1 MKKWLLVG
9 LMLVSSLANAA
20 IVLGKD
26 YTVLASPQPVATPPG
41 KVEVIEFFSYHC
53 IHCFHLDPALT
64 AWSQKLPAN
73 VSFRREQIVWDK
85 QMEGLARLFA
95 TFNATRTLDKLHA
108 SALSAMVEKKVN
120 LANEAEMSKWLATQ
134 PGIDTKAFMATY
146 KSFGINAQVARATKI
161 TRDYR
166 IEGTPTIVVA
176 GKYATMAAEPTRLLQ
191 VVDELIAKARQEA
204 KK

>member
-1 MKKWLLVG
+1 MKKWLLAG
-9 LMLVSSLANAA
+9 LMLFSAWANAA
-20 IVLGKD
+20 IEQGKD
-26 YTVLASPQPVATPPG
+26 YTVLANPQPVATPG

-64 AWSQKLPAN
+64 AWSKKLPAN
-73 VSFRREQIVWDK
+73 VSFRREQIVWNK

-95 TFNATRTLDKLHA
+95 TFNATRTLDRLHA
-108 SALSAMVEKKVN
+108 PALSAMVEKKIN
-120 LANEAEMSKWLATQ
+120 LADETEMSKWLATQ

-146 KSFGINAQVARATKI
+146 KSFGINAQVARASKI
-161 TRDYR
+161 TRDYG

-176 GKYATMAAEPTRLLQ
+176 GKYATMAAEPARLLQ
-191 VVDELIAKARQEA
+191 VVDELIVKAQREA

>member
-20 IVLGKD
+20 IELGKD
-26 YTVLASPQPVATPPG
+26 YTVLANPQPVATPG

-64 AWSQKLPAN
+64 GWSKRLPAN

-108 SALSAMVEKKVN
+108 PALSAMVEKKIN

-146 KSFGINAQVARATKI
+146 KSFGINAQVARASKI

-176 GKYATMAAEPTRLLQ
+176 GKYATMAAEPARLLQ
-191 VVDELIAKARQEA
+191 VVDELIAKARQET
-204 KK
+204 KR

>member
-9 LMLVSSLANAA
+9 LMLVSAWANAA
-20 IVLGKD
+20 IEQGKD
-26 YTVLASPQPVATPPG
+26 YTVLANPQPVAARG

-64 AWSQKLPAN
+64 AWSKKLPAN
-73 VSFRREQIVWDK
+73 VSFRREQIVWNK

-108 SALSAMVEKKVN
+108 PALSAMVEKKIN
-120 LANEAEMSKWLATQ
+120 LADETEVNKWLATQ

-146 KSFGINAQVARATKI
+146 KSFGINAQVARASKI
-161 TRDYR
+161 TRDYG

-191 VVDELIAKARQEA
+191 VVDELIAKAQRET

>member
-9 LMLVSSLANAA
+9 LMLVSAWANAA
-20 IVLGKD
+20 IEQGKD
-26 YTVLASPQPVATPPG
+26 YTVLANPQPVATSG

-64 AWSQKLPAN
+64 TWSKKLPAN
-73 VSFRREQIVWDK
+73 VSFRREQIVWNK

-108 SALSAMVEKKVN
+108 PALSAMVEKKIN
-120 LANEAEMSKWLATQ
+120 LADEAEMSKWLATQ

-146 KSFGINAQVARATKI
+146 KSFGVNAQVARASKI
-161 TRDYR
+161 TRDYG

-191 VVDELIAKARQEA
+191 VVDELIAKAQRET